1 MSFSFS
7 LRLTYFPFACLPA
20 FIADVLWQWGKIMA
34 VFGQSAWNLRSKIIK
49 QFQNSF
55 KLHLTLKLC
64 RFVRYHVQQMFYLF
78 EIVSM
83 QYENSRSVLTFSD
96 NKTFA
101 FWGKFAFSLFW
112 WKWDFIQ
119 RHIWSEIWTACKS
132 CSSFSSCSSSQ
143 KYKIRAATHNT
154 KFEQLCVLISSAFIL
169 LHISIQGIHI
179 SK

>member
-1 MSFSFS
+1 MLMLQHRRFK
-7 LRLTYFPFACLPA
+7 C
-20 FIADVLWQWGKIMA
+20 IATLICVTLIILMWITTVGKHDS
-34 VFGQSAWNLRSKIIK
+34 Q

-119 RHIWSEIWTACKS
+119 RHIWSEIWTACNN
-132 CSSFSSCSSSQ
+132 CSSCSSSQ
-143 KYKIRAATHNT
+143 KYKIQAAETQN
-154 KFEQLCVLISSAFIL
+154 LNV
-169 LHISIQGIHI
+169 SIQGIHI